1 MEVASRDRKNLSVY
15 GNDYSTKDGTGI
27 RDYIHVS
34 DLAHGHLMALD
45 YLFKHKKDLV
55 INLGTGEGHS
65 VLDVISMANK
75 VSNKNIDYKFTIR
88 RDGDPSTIIAGSD
101 NAKGLIDWSPKYSD
115 LYTIINSTWS
125 IYNQ

>member
-1 MEVASRDRKNLSVY
+1 
-15 GNDYSTKDGTGI
+15 
-27 RDYIHVS
+27 
-34 DLAHGHLMALD
+34 MALD

-101 NAKGLIDWSPKYSD
+101 NAKRLIDWSPKYSD